1 MWSLNSIQL
10 VDIFGGV
17 FVVQPLQDFDL
28 MVEGTK
34 THANLSHE
42 LHWQLKG
49 DEILID
55 EIPKL
60 DTWLDLFFGGIFLC
74 SLVEVAKIS
83 WPHEMSFL
91 VQPSLFPTVY
101 PY

>member
-17 FVVQPLQDFDL
+17 FVVQPPQDFDL
-28 MVEGTK
+28 MVEGIEI
-34 THANLSHE
+34 HAKLSHE
-42 LHWQLKG
+42 LHQQL
-49 DEILID
+49 DCEEILVD

-60 DTWLDLFFGGIFLC
+60 DTWLDLFSGGIFLR

-83 WPHEMSFL
+83 
-91 VQPSLFPTVY
+91 
-101 PY
+101 

>member
-1 MWSLNSIQL
+1 VVIEFAQVTATKSHAFSRKMNSYSWITRTIKFKKYIMWSLNSIQL
-10 VDIFGGV
+10 VDIFGGA
-17 FVVQPLQDFDL
+17 FGVQPLQDFDL

-42 LHWQLKG
+42 LHRQLKG

-60 DTWLDLFFGGIFLC
+60 DT
-74 SLVEVAKIS
+74 
-83 WPHEMSFL
+83 
-91 VQPSLFPTVY
+91 
-101 PY
+101 